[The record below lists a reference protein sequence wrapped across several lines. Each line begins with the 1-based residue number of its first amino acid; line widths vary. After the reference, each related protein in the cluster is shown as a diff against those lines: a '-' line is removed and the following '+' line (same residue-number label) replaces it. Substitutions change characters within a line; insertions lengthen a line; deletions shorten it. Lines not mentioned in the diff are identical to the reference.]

1 MLDNNSRA
9 KEEARTSAAPS
20 TARCAENHTRF
31 TRFGVAL
38 FRVGREWRRES
49 DGPGCRAV
57 ELGQT
62 SQLAMKAAE
71 GLNRRSVREAG
82 EGGGGGMRESSPGK
96 NLEGHLVQLSSFST
110 IRLHTG
116 ICM

>member
-1 MLDNNSRA
+1 MLESNSQA

-20 TARCAENHTRF
+20 TAGCAENR